1 MSELLKNIDVRTRLA
16 GANKLEILLFT
27 VKEMHFWAKEPL
39 PREYEV
45 LVEKQRQSDR
55 QLRRATSL
63 RSASKSLRIVDDT
76 WPVYRACS
84 MATIRGTSDALGSH

>member
-1 MSELLKNIDVRTRLA
+1 
-16 GANKLEILLFT
+16 

-63 RSASKSLRIVDDT
+63 PSASKSLRIVDDT

-84 MATIRGTSDALGSH
+84 MATIRGTSDALGSY